1 MATPRELMFRK
12 VRVTDKG
19 QISIPVD
26 VQRKIGISRGDEL
39 LLIAKGHRIV
49 LEKSERLAE
58 LLEDEFAD
66 VQAISEASL
75 SRLWLN
81 KDDEVWDRYM
91 EESTS

>member
-1 MATPRELMFRK
+1 MTTPRELTFRK

-39 LLIAKGHRIV
+39 LLIAKGHKIV
-49 LEKSERLAE
+49 LEKSERMAK

-81 KDDEVWDRYM
+81 EDDEVWNKYL
-91 EESTS
+91 EESTN